1 MDDDLT
7 VLQTALP
14 PVGVRIRTGNT
25 WSEERQFT
33 QSFRFGRSPECEVRL
48 SERIVSKV
56 HGEVRYEAGRWWIV
70 DLSSANGT
78 YLNGI
83 RITQAPLEDGGTV
96 QLGEG
101 GPVLAFTVE
110 VAVVPVPETG
120 ANARQDSSVTKVIQ
134 RYLDRSDA
142 KEPGEHTRI
151 MQEAFDRVSRQRSR
165 RYQWLAGVLLVLFLG
180 AGGWAIREHW
190 HVEGMRATAGAMF
203 YNMKQME
210 LQIAQLEEMIS
221 TTNFQQMQEILA
233 KRQNIRDMERQ
244 YDRFLADIGIYT
256 SGMSEQDRAVFRMAR
271 LFGECEATMPK
282 EFLSEVKKYIKMW
295 KSTERLQTAIR
306 RAEES
311 GYVVKIANAMVARNL
326 PPQYLFLALQES
338 GFDPQAV
345 GPKTRY
351 GYAKGIW
358 QFMPRTAEEYG
369 LRSGPLKQVGR
380 YDPQDERYHFE
391 KATDAAARYLKRL
404 YTTDAQASGLLVMAS
419 YNWGQG
425 NVLDIIKRMPK
436 NPKERNFW
444 ELLKKYKIPNETR
457 DYVFYIISAAVI
469 ADNPKLFGF
478 AFSNPFPEFA
488 HY

>member
-1 MDDDLT
+1 MNDDLT

-14 PVGVRIRTGNT
+14 PVGVRIRKGDT
-25 WSEERQFT
+25 WSEERHFT
-33 QSFRFGRSPECEVRL
+33 QSFRFGRSPECEVHL
-48 SERIVSKV
+48 PERIVSKV

-78 YLNGI
+78 YLNGT
-83 RITQAPLEDGGTV
+83 RITQALLEDGGTV

-110 VAVVPVPETG
+110 GAIPPVQETG
-120 ANARQDSSVTKVIQ
+120 AQVDKDTSATKIIE
-134 RYLDRSDA
+134 RYLNPSHSKKADKHAEAMR
-142 KEPGEHTRI
+142 
-151 MQEAFDRVSRQRSR
+151 EAFRRISQKRSR

-190 HVEGMRATAGAMF
+190 HVERMKATAGEMF

-221 TTNFQQMQEILA
+221 TTNLQQMQEILA

-244 YDRFLADIGIYT
+244 YDRFLEDIGIY
-256 SGMSEQDRAVFRMAR
+256 SAGMSEQDRAVFRMAR

-282 EFLSEVKKYIKMW
+282 AFLSEVKKYIQKW
-295 KSTERLQTAIR
+295 KSTNRLLTGIQ
-306 RAEES
+306 RAQQS

-345 GPKTRY
+345 GPKTKY

-358 QFMPRTAEEYG
+358 QFMPMTAEEYG
-369 LRSGPLKQVGR
+369 LRPGPLKQVGR

-391 KATDAAARYLKRL
+391 KATAAAARYLKRL

-419 YNWGQG
+419 YNWGEG
-425 NVLDIIKRMPK
+425 NVLGIIQKMPK

-444 ELLKKYKIPNETR
+444 ELLKQYKIPNETR
-457 DYVFYIISAAVI
+457 DYVFYIVSAAVI

>member
-1 MDDDLT
+1 MDEDLT

-14 PVGVRIRTGNT
+14 HVGVRIRTGPT
-25 WSEERQFT
+25 WSDERQFT
-33 QSFRFGRSPECEVRL
+33 QSFRIGRSPACEVRL
-48 SERIVSKV
+48 QERIVSKV
-56 HGEVRYEAGRWWIV
+56 HAEVRYDDARWWIA

-78 YLNGI
+78 YLNGA
-83 RITQAPLEDGGTV
+83 RIVKAPLESGATV

-101 GPVLAFTVE
+101 GPLLTFTVQG
-110 VAVVPVPETG
+110 AIDPVHETG
-120 ANARQDSSVTKVIQ
+120 AHAKQDPSATQIIE
-134 RYLDRSDA
+134 RYLDPSPSNKADKQAEAMR
-142 KEPGEHTRI
+142 
-151 MQEAFDRVSRQRSR
+151 EAFRRVSRQRSR
-165 RYQWLAGVLLVLFLG
+165 KYQWIAGVLLLLLFG
-180 AGGWAIREHW
+180 AGGWAIHEHRR
-190 HVEGMRATAGAMF
+190 VEKMKATAGEMF
-203 YNMKQME
+203 YTMKQME

-221 TTNFQQMQEILA
+221 TTNLQQMQEILA

-244 YDRFLADIGIYT
+244 YDRFLEEIGIY
-256 SGMSEQDRAVFRMAR
+256 SPGMSEQDRAVFRMAR

-282 EFLSEVKKYIKMW
+282 EFLSEVKKYIQRW
-295 KSTERLQTAIR
+295 RSTERLLTAIR

-338 GFDPQAV
+338 GFDPHAV

-358 QFMPRTAEEYG
+358 QFIPRTAEDFG
-369 LRSGPLKQVGR
+369 LRTGPLKEVGR

-419 YNWGQG
+419 YNWGEG
-425 NVLDIIKRMPK
+425 NVLGMIRKMPK

-444 ELLKKYKIPNETR
+444 ELLKQYKIPNETR